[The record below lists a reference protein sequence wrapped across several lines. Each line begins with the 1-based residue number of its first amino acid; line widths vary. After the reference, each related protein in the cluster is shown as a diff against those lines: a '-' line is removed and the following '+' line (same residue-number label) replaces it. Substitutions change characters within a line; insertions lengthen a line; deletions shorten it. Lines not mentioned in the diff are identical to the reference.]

1 MAKNKKKN
9 NEIIKE
15 EYNNM
20 FSVKSTILTI
30 LIVGI
35 IFVLFYLLSGFIT
48 GRSYKYNRN
57 KVDASIS
64 YEEIMAGSTFNMN
77 KDSYVVV
84 FYYREDDS
92 ELTNQISIYGSREGN
107 SIYYVDLKNGIN
119 KYILDDNSNRNAT
132 NASELRV
139 TNPTLIKIEDG
150 FITEFI
156 EGKDN
161 IINYLK

>member
-1 MAKNKKKN
+1 MAKNKKKYN
-9 NEIIKE
+9 VIVKE

-20 FSVKSTILTI
+20 FSVKSTVLTI

-35 IFVLFYLLSGFIT
+35 IFLLFYLLSGFIT
-48 GRSYKYNRN
+48 SRNYKYKRN
-57 KVDASIS
+57 NVDASIS

-84 FYYREDDS
+84 FYYRDDDS
-92 ELTNQISIYGSREGN
+92 ELTNHISMYGAREEN
-107 SIYYVDLKNGIN
+107 NIYYVDLKNGIN
-119 KYILDDNSNRNAT
+119 KYVLDDNSNRNAT
-132 NASELRV
+132 KASELRV
-139 TNPTLIKIEDG
+139 TNPTLVKIEDG

>member
-1 MAKNKKKN
+1 MAKKKKKN
-9 NEIIKE
+9 NIVIE
-15 EYNNM
+15 ESNSM

-35 IFVLFYLLSGFIT
+35 IFVLFYFLSGFIT
-48 GRSYKYNRN
+48 SRSYKYNRN
-57 KVDASIS
+57 KVDTSIS
-64 YEEIMAGSTFNMN
+64 YEEIIAGSTFNMN

-92 ELTNQISIYGSREGN
+92 ELTNQISIYGSRDGN
-107 SIYYVDLKNGIN
+107 NIYYVDLKNGIN
-119 KYILDDNSNRNAT
+119 KYVLDDNSNRNAT
-132 NASELRV
+132 KASELRV

-150 FITEFI
+150 SITEYI